1 LVLIAYTVAIVTL
14 VVQGGSLP
22 AIIRLTRVRGTPA
35 QQQREEFAELV
46 DHIRLKGAEYLDDP
60 GLVVRDGVVPSPE
73 VVERVRAESVL
84 RSESAWEQS
93 RATGAAPA
101 VNEQYA
107 MLRRDVL
114 RRERAA
120 LVEARNRGSFS
131 SAALAR
137 AQEEL
142 DLEEARLDH
151 FGGSASH

>member
-1 LVLIAYTVAIVTL
+1 
-14 VVQGGSLP
+14 
-22 AIIRLTRVRGTPA
+22 
-35 QQQREEFAELV
+35 
-46 DHIRLKGAEYLDDP
+46 
-60 GLVVRDGVVPSPE
+60 
-73 VVERVRAESVL
+73 
-84 RSESAWEQS
+84 
-93 RATGAAPA
+93 